1 MKCSYCDT
9 VNAGDGRG
17 RCVNCG
23 APYVSAKDTAP
34 DLYVAGPWEIRQETK
49 RMIDTYGVDRAY
61 EIINWRTATG

>member
-23 APYVSAKDTAP
+23 APYVPETN
-34 DLYVAGPWEIRQETK
+34 LWAGRLDPWEERREIRK
-49 RMIDTYGVDRAY
+49 IGADKAW
-61 EIINWRTATG
+61 EILNWRVATG